1 MYRWLA
7 EKLGNVS
14 VNHKLGVGF
23 GLVLLLTLLITFTG
37 WTGLGDVASRG
48 DKLGYISS
56 LNVLTKDLRIARLD
70 YEMRRGEQGT
80 AAVSE
85 LLNRLDS
92 GMKTARTLIEQP
104 ADIALIDEQLAAVE
118 QYKRAFSD
126 MAQAGANRED
136 ARSKLGNTADNAVLK
151 VTEVEKSLLQS
162 DSVTQF
168 NSVVDLSK
176 LIQQAR
182 FQVRGYT
189 YSGKV
194 EAEQPALDAIDNALK
209 KITELQGSLQEQYQA
224 NLQQASVSLQ
234 AYRAAVS
241 QFRDS
246 QVATAVAL
254 KTMSAQG
261 DVLLN
266 RSDKLTISQT
276 AVRDTDAAQ
285 AKYLLLLAT
294 VLALIFG
301 LVAAWAI
308 TRQIVIPLNQT
319 LKVAERVASG
329 DLSHDLTSTRQDELG
344 QLQRA
349 MQSMTVGLR
358 ELIGGISDGV
368 TQIASAAEQ
377 LSSVTEQTSAGV
389 NNQKIETDQV
399 ATAMNEM
406 AATVQEVARNAEEAS
421 EAAVAADQQAREG
434 DKVVGEAIAQIERL
448 ATEVGNSTEAM
459 GHLKRESDKIGSVLD
474 VIKSVAQ
481 QTNLLALNAAIEAA
495 RAGEAG
501 RGFAVVADEVR
512 SLAQRTQKSTEE
524 IEELIVGLQTGTQQ
538 VATIMDNSRGLT
550 DSSVELTRRAGSA
563 LANITRTVS
572 TIQAMNSQIAT
583 AAEQQSAVAEE
594 INRSVLNV
602 RDVSEQTSS
611 ASEETAASSA
621 ELARLGI
628 YLQTL
633 VGRSRLCRGWAAT
646 HPGRRTSATCEIS
659 YTLISPP
666 SPQIVLAFALLR
678 SAFSDLEV
686 HHVSSADPLA
696 GQRQRP
702 TQTRPGF
709 WPGAGPQFHH
719 RHDRLAGLECRTVPL
734 QQPDGAGPTGRRRG
748 GHARQPHRVPNA
760 HRHGQPGQNDAADR
774 KNRPAP
780 RLPVKT
786 HERPDRPA
794 ASRGSRTP
802 GSRLQSGAGGIAAV
816 DRTAGK
822 RPAAAAK
829 SRPASQRHPRATVQ
843 RTA

>member
-14 VNHKLGVGF
+14 VKSKLGVGF
-23 GLVLLLTLLITFTG
+23 GLVLLLTLMITFTG
-37 WTGLGDVASRG
+37 WSGLSGVISRG
-48 DKLGYISS
+48 DKLGFISS
-56 LNVLTKDLRIARLD
+56 INELTKDLRLARLD
-70 YEMRRGEQGT
+70 YEMRRGEQGP
-80 AAVSE
+80 AAVNA
-85 LLNRLDS
+85 LLVQLEA
-92 GMKTARTLIEQP
+92 GLKTADTLIDQP
-104 ADIALIDEQLAAVE
+104 ADNRLVDDQLVAVD
-118 QYKRAFSD
+118 QYRRAFEA
-126 MAQAGANRED
+126 MVQAGANREN
-136 ARSKLGNTADNAVLK
+136 ARSKLGDTADNAVLK
-151 VTEVEKSLLQS
+151 VGEIEKALLQG
-162 DSVTQF
+162 DSVAQF

-189 YSGKV
+189 YSGKT

-209 KITELQGSLQEQYQA
+209 KITSLNGQIPDQYST

-241 QFRDS
+241 QYRDS
-246 QVATAVAL
+246 QVATAAAM
-254 KTMSAQG
+254 KIMAEQG
-261 DVLLN
+261 DILLD
-266 RSDKLTISQT
+266 RSKKLTASQT
-276 AVRDTDAAQ
+276 VVRDNDAAQ
-285 AKYLLLLAT
+285 AKQLLALAT
-294 VLALIFG
+294 VLALVFG
-301 LVAAWAI
+301 LIAAWAI
-308 TRQIVIPLNQT
+308 TRQIIIPLNQT

-329 DLSHDLTSTRQDELG
+329 DLSHNLDSARQDELG

-377 LSSVTEQTSAGV
+377 LSAVTEQTSAGV
-389 NNQKIETDQV
+389 NSQKVETDQV

-459 GHLKRESDKIGSVLD
+459 GQLKRESDKIGSVLD

-524 IEELIVGLQTGTQQ
+524 IEELIVGLQSGTQQ

-550 DSSVELTRRAGSA
+550 DSSVELTRRAGAA
-563 LANITRTVS
+563 LGNITRTVS

-633 VGRSRLCRGWAAT
+633 VGRF
-646 HPGRRTSATCEIS
+646 RT
-659 YTLISPP
+659 
-666 SPQIVLAFALLR
+666 
-678 SAFSDLEV
+678 
-686 HHVSSADPLA
+686 
-696 GQRQRP
+696 
-702 TQTRPGF
+702 
-709 WPGAGPQFHH
+709 
-719 RHDRLAGLECRTVPL
+719 
-734 QQPDGAGPTGRRRG
+734 
-748 GHARQPHRVPNA
+748 
-760 HRHGQPGQNDAADR
+760 
-774 KNRPAP
+774 
-780 RLPVKT
+780 
-786 HERPDRPA
+786 
-794 ASRGSRTP
+794 
-802 GSRLQSGAGGIAAV
+802 
-816 DRTAGK
+816 
-822 RPAAAAK
+822 
-829 SRPASQRHPRATVQ
+829 
-843 RTA
+843 

>member
-14 VNHKLGVGF
+14 VKSKLGVGF
-23 GLVLLLTLLITFTG
+23 GLVLLLTLMITFTG
-37 WTGLGDVASRG
+37 WSGLSGVISRG
-48 DKLGYISS
+48 DKLGFISS
-56 LNVLTKDLRIARLD
+56 VNELTKDLRLARLD
-70 YEMRRGEQGT
+70 YEMRRGEQGP
-80 AAVSE
+80 AAVNA
-85 LLNRLDS
+85 LLVKLEA
-92 GMKTARTLIEQP
+92 GLKTADGMIDQP
-104 ADIALIDEQLAAVE
+104 ADNLLVDDQLAAVE
-118 QYKRAFSD
+118 QYRRAFEA
-126 MAQAGANRED
+126 MVQAGANREN
-136 ARSKLGNTADNAVLK
+136 ARSKLGDTADNAVLK
-151 VTEVEKSLLQS
+151 VGEIEKALLQG

-209 KITELQGSLQEQYQA
+209 KIASLNGQVPDQYST

-241 QFRDS
+241 QYRDS
-246 QVATAVAL
+246 QVASVAAM
-254 KTMSAQG
+254 KIMAEQG
-261 DVLLN
+261 DILLE
-266 RSDKLTISQT
+266 RSKKLTASQT
-276 AVRDTDAAQ
+276 VVRDNDAAQ
-285 AKYLLLLAT
+285 AKQMLALAT
-294 VLALIFG
+294 VLALAFG
-301 LVAAWAI
+301 LIAAWAI
-308 TRQIVIPLNQT
+308 TRQIIIPLNQT

-329 DLSHDLTSTRQDELG
+329 DLSHNLDSARQDELG

-377 LSSVTEQTSAGV
+377 LSAVTEQTSAGV
-389 NNQKIETDQV
+389 NSQKVETDQV

-448 ATEVGNSTEAM
+448 ASEVGNSTVAM
-459 GHLKRESDKIGSVLD
+459 GDLKRESDKIGSVLD

-512 SLAQRTQKSTEE
+512 SLALRTQKSTEE
-524 IEELIVGLQTGTQQ
+524 IEELIVGLQSGTQQ
-538 VATIMDNSRGLT
+538 VATIMDNSRDLT

-563 LANITRTVS
+563 LASITRTVS

-633 VGRSRLCRGWAAT
+633 VGRFR
-646 HPGRRTSATCEIS
+646 I
-659 YTLISPP
+659 
-666 SPQIVLAFALLR
+666 
-678 SAFSDLEV
+678 
-686 HHVSSADPLA
+686 
-696 GQRQRP
+696 
-702 TQTRPGF
+702 
-709 WPGAGPQFHH
+709 
-719 RHDRLAGLECRTVPL
+719 
-734 QQPDGAGPTGRRRG
+734 
-748 GHARQPHRVPNA
+748 
-760 HRHGQPGQNDAADR
+760 
-774 KNRPAP
+774 
-780 RLPVKT
+780 
-786 HERPDRPA
+786 
-794 ASRGSRTP
+794 
-802 GSRLQSGAGGIAAV
+802 
-816 DRTAGK
+816 
-822 RPAAAAK
+822 
-829 SRPASQRHPRATVQ
+829 
-843 RTA
+843 

>member
-14 VNHKLGVGF
+14 VKTKLGVGF
-23 GLVLLLTLLITFTG
+23 GLVLLLTLMITFTG
-37 WTGLGDVASRG
+37 WTGLSGVISRG
-48 DKLGYISS
+48 DKLGYIAS
-56 LNVLTKDLRIARLD
+56 LNDLSKDLSIARLD
-70 YEMRRGEQGT
+70 FEMRRGEQGPS
-80 AAVSE
+80 AVNE
-85 LLNRLDS
+85 YLGKLDS
-92 GMKTARTLIEQP
+92 GLKTARTLIEQP
-104 ADIALIDEQLAAVE
+104 ADIALVDDQLAAVD
-118 QYKRAFSD
+118 QYKRAFD
-126 MAQAGANRED
+126 AMVQAGANREN
-136 ARSKLGNTADNAVLK
+136 ARSKLGDTADNAVQK
-151 VTEVEKSLLQS
+151 VGEVEKSLLQG
-162 DSVTQF
+162 DSVSQF

-209 KITELQGSLQEQYQA
+209 KISGLNGQLPEQYST

-241 QFRDS
+241 QYRDS
-246 QVATAVAL
+246 QVASAAAL
-254 KTMSAQG
+254 KIMGTQG
-261 DVLLN
+261 DILLD
-266 RSDKLTISQT
+266 RSHQLTLSQT
-276 AVRDTDAAQ
+276 VVRDADAANARQ
-285 AKYLLLLAT
+285 LLLLAT

-301 LVAAWAI
+301 LVAAWII
-308 TRQIVIPLNQT
+308 TRQIIVPLAQT
-319 LKVAERVASG
+319 LNVAERVASG
-329 DLSHDLTSTRQDELG
+329 DLSHNLISERQDELG

-349 MQSMTVGLR
+349 MQNMTVGLR
-358 ELIGGISDGV
+358 ELIGGISEGV

-377 LSSVTEQTSAGV
+377 LSAVTEQTSAGV
-389 NNQKIETDQV
+389 NSQKIETDQV

-448 ATEVGNSTEAM
+448 ATEVGNSTVAM
-459 GHLKRESDKIGSVLD
+459 GDLKRESDKIGSVLD

-524 IEELIVGLQTGTQQ
+524 IEELIVGLQSGTQQ

-602 RDVSEQTSS
+602 RDVSEQTSA

-621 ELARLGI
+621 ELARLGV

-633 VGRSRLCRGWAAT
+633 VGRFR
-646 HPGRRTSATCEIS
+646 I
-659 YTLISPP
+659 
-666 SPQIVLAFALLR
+666 
-678 SAFSDLEV
+678 
-686 HHVSSADPLA
+686 
-696 GQRQRP
+696 
-702 TQTRPGF
+702 
-709 WPGAGPQFHH
+709 
-719 RHDRLAGLECRTVPL
+719 
-734 QQPDGAGPTGRRRG
+734 
-748 GHARQPHRVPNA
+748 
-760 HRHGQPGQNDAADR
+760 
-774 KNRPAP
+774 
-780 RLPVKT
+780 
-786 HERPDRPA
+786 
-794 ASRGSRTP
+794 
-802 GSRLQSGAGGIAAV
+802 
-816 DRTAGK
+816 
-822 RPAAAAK
+822 
-829 SRPASQRHPRATVQ
+829 
-843 RTA
+843 